1 MFFEIFFEHFSDL
14 QSSEIRQEYETKV
27 KRWYEREETERN
39 SPTIAL
45 KESARRNLL
54 LDDMKIVNSYHSPY
68 HSPLG
73 DIKIRKMKDYAFS
86 MKASKTLYLTVRT
99 DDEAIV

>member
-1 MFFEIFFEHFSDL
+1 MFFEIFFERFSDL
-14 QSSEIRQEYETKV
+14 QSSEIRKEYETKV

-68 HSPLG
+68 HSPFG
-73 DIKIRKMKDYAFS
+73 DIKIRKGKHYAFS
-86 MKASKTLYLTVRT
+86 MKASEKLYLTVRT

>member
-1 MFFEIFFEHFSDL
+1 M
-14 QSSEIRQEYETKV
+14 

-54 LDDMKIVNSYHSPY
+54 LDNMKIVNSYHSPY
-68 HSPLG
+68 HSPFG
-73 DIKIRKMKDYAFS
+73 DIKIRKGKDYAFS
-86 MKASKTLYLTVRT
+86 MKASKKLPHSK
-99 DDEAIV
+99 D